1 MSAKGK
7 EGKKMNGDRQKN
19 AKNGRIVL
27 AWIFGVMISLLGFIP
42 PAYTDDDV
50 PGYQQLKN
58 EVVPVEQLFQ
68 KVQKEFE
75 GIILELE
82 LEEEDL
88 RWIYE
93 VKLLTPQGNVLKIDY
108 DAKSMAVLTVKG
120 QRDHS
125 Q

>member
-1 MSAKGK
+1 MKVDR
-7 EGKKMNGDRQKN
+7 EKKIGNDR
-19 AKNGRIVL
+19 ILLPWISWV
-27 AWIFGVMISLLGFIP
+27 IFGLFGFLP
-42 PAYTDDDV
+42 SAYPDDDV
-50 PGYQQLKN
+50 PGYQRLKA

-68 KVQKEFE
+68 KVQEEFE

-125 Q
+125 P

>member
-1 MSAKGK
+1 
-7 EGKKMNGDRQKN
+7 MNVDRLKIPRN
-19 AKNGRIVL
+19 EKVFL
-27 AWIFGVMISLLGFIP
+27 PWIFGVILFGFIS
-42 PAYTDDDV
+42 PAYPDDDI
-50 PGYQQLKN
+50 PGYQQLKA
-58 EVVPVEQLFQ
+58 EVVTVEQLFQ

-75 GIILELE
+75 GIIIELE

-108 DAKSMAVLTVKG
+108 DARSMAVLKVKG

-125 Q
+125 P

>member
-1 MSAKGK
+1 MKC
-7 EGKKMNGDRQKN
+7 DRQKN
-19 AKNGRIVL
+19 AKNERIL
-27 AWIFGVMISLLGFIP
+27 LPWIFGVMISLFGFIP
-42 PAYTDDDV
+42 PAYSDDDI
-50 PGYQQLKN
+50 PGYQQLKA
-58 EVVPVEQLFQ
+58 EVVPVEQLFK
-68 KVQKEFE
+68 KVQKEFG

-108 DAKSMAVLTVKG
+108 DAKTMAVLTVKG

-125 Q
+125 P

>member
-1 MSAKGK
+1 MKV
-7 EGKKMNGDRQKN
+7 DRQKKSEN
-19 AKNGRIVL
+19 ERIL
-27 AWIFGVMISLLGFIP
+27 LPWIFGVIIGLSGFIP
-42 PAYTDDDV
+42 PAYPDDDI
-50 PGYQQLKN
+50 PGYQQLET

-68 KVQKEFE
+68 KVQREFE

-93 VKLLTPQGNVLKIDY
+93 VKILTPQGNVLKIDY
-108 DAKSMAVLTVKG
+108 DAKTMAVLTVKG

-125 Q
+125 P

>member
-1 MSAKGK
+1 
-7 EGKKMNGDRQKN
+7 MNVDRMKIPRN
-19 AKNGRIVL
+19 EKVFL
-27 AWIFGVMISLLGFIP
+27 PWIFGMMVGLFGFIS
-42 PAYTDDDV
+42 PAYPDDDI
-50 PGYQQLKN
+50 PGYQQLKA

-125 Q
+125 P

>member
-1 MSAKGK
+1 
-7 EGKKMNGDRQKN
+7 MNVDRLKIPRN
-19 AKNGRIVL
+19 EKVL
-27 AWIFGVMISLLGFIP
+27 LPWSFGVIVSLFGFIS
-42 PAYTDDDV
+42 PAYPDDDI
-50 PGYQQLKN
+50 PGYQQLKA
-58 EVVPVEQLFQ
+58 EVVPVQQLFQ

-93 VKLLTPQGNVLKIDY
+93 VKVLTPQGNVLKIDY
-108 DAKSMAVLTVKG
+108 DAKTMAVLTVKG

>member
-1 MSAKGK
+1 
-7 EGKKMNGDRQKN
+7 MNLDRQKIS
-19 AKNGRIVL
+19 KNDRIAL
-27 AWIFGVMISLLGFIP
+27 PWIVGVMIGLFGFLP
-42 PAYTDDDV
+42 PAYPDDDI
-50 PGYQQLKN
+50 PGYQQLKA

-82 LEEEDL
+82 LEEENL

-108 DAKSMAVLTVKG
+108 DAKTMAVLMVKG
-120 QRDHS
+120 QRDPS
-125 Q
+125 P

>member
-1 MSAKGK
+1 MKGNGL
-7 EGKKMNGDRQKN
+7 GKIRNDLILLMG
-19 AKNGRIVL
+19 VL
-27 AWIFGVMISLLGFIP
+27 GVTIGLFGLIP
-42 PAYTDDDV
+42 PAYPDDDIIE
-50 PGYQQLKN
+50 YQRLKS
-58 EVVPVEQLFQ
+58 EVVPVEQLF
-68 KVQKEFE
+68 KNVQKDFE

-108 DAKSMAVLTVKG
+108 DAKTMAVLTVKG

-125 Q
+125 P

>member
-1 MSAKGK
+1 MKVVW
-7 EGKKMNGDRQKN
+7 QKTSEN
-19 AKNGRIVL
+19 ERIVFP
-27 AWIFGVMISLLGFIP
+27 WIFGVIIGLFGFLS
-42 PAYTDDDV
+42 PAYPDDDV
-50 PGYQQLKN
+50 PEYQQLKA
-58 EVVPVEQLFQ
+58 EVVPVEQLFE

-108 DAKSMAVLTVKG
+108 DAKTMAVLKVKG
-120 QRDHS
+120 QRDPS
-125 Q
+125 P

>member
-1 MSAKGK
+1 MKD
-7 EGKKMNGDRQKN
+7 NRQKKSEN
-19 AKNGRIVL
+19 ERIL
-27 AWIFGVMISLLGFIP
+27 LPWIFGVIIGLAGFIP
-42 PAYTDDDV
+42 PAYPDDDI
-50 PGYQQLKN
+50 PGYQQLKT

-68 KVQKEFE
+68 KVQREFE

-108 DAKSMAVLTVKG
+108 DAKTMAVLKVKG

-125 Q
+125 P

>member
-1 MSAKGK
+1 MKV
-7 EGKKMNGDRQKN
+7 DRQKISEN
-19 AKNGRIVL
+19 ERIVL
-27 AWIFGVMISLLGFIP
+27 PWIFGVIIGLFGFLP
-42 PAYTDDDV
+42 PAYPDDDI
-50 PGYQQLKN
+50 PGYQQLKA

-82 LEEEDL
+82 LEEEAL
-88 RWIYE
+88 RWVYE

-108 DAKSMAVLTVKG
+108 DAKTMTVLTVKG

-125 Q
+125 P

>member
-1 MSAKGK
+1 MKDG
-7 EGKKMNGDRQKN
+7 RQKN
-19 AKNGRIVL
+19 SKNERIL
-27 AWIFGVMISLLGFIP
+27 LPWIFGVMIGLFVFIP
-42 PAYTDDDV
+42 PAYPDDDI
-50 PGYQQLKN
+50 PGYQQLKD

-120 QRDHS
+120 KRDPS
-125 Q
+125 P

>member
-1 MSAKGK
+1 
-7 EGKKMNGDRQKN
+7 MNVDRQKIS
-19 AKNGRIVL
+19 KKERML
-27 AWIFGVMISLLGFIP
+27 LPWILGVSISLFGFIP
-42 PAYTDDDV
+42 PAYPDDDI
-50 PGYQQLKN
+50 PGYQQLKA
-58 EVVPVEQLFQ
+58 EVVPVQQLFQ

-93 VKLLTPQGNVLKIDY
+93 VKVLTPQGNVLKIDY
-108 DAKSMAVLTVKG
+108 DAKTMAVLTVKG

-125 Q
+125 P